1 MEKHHPHV
9 MTTSRVFIVCIIFI
23 VLMTISAGCIQP
35 RESSSSGSSGGS
47 SWFSGGNKGSSGSG
61 GGSDGAG
68 GAGSGTSASPTPT
81 PTETRYMVP
90 ATPYPVETPPPTTS
104 SYTRLPDPTPEI
116 PEYVA
121 IFYDTLAFKQNR
133 TAYTYQLERP
143 PMVIEMCIKPN
154 MTTRTIWYESRVGE
168 RKERTETVTAISPA
182 AWFEVTVRHQPEGT
196 IVAQEGFARS
206 YSVETAKQLT
216 LRSPGTY
223 LIEFGGN
230 DLSAEIQIRVPKTES
245 QSGQALRNM
254 SCGSLLI

>member
-1 MEKHHPHV
+1 
-9 MTTSRVFIVCIIFI
+9 MTASRVFIVCIIFI
-23 VLMTISAGCIQP
+23 VLMTIFAGCIQP

-47 SWFSGGNKGSSGSG
+47 SWFSGGNKGTSGSG
-61 GGSDGAG
+61 GGNQGTGAS
-68 GAGSGTSASPTPT
+68 ASTSPTPSPTPT
-81 PTETRYMVP
+81 SYLMP

-104 SYTRLPDPTPEI
+104 SYTRLPDPTPEV

-133 TAYTYQLERP
+133 TAYTYQLDRP

-168 RKERTETVTAISPA
+168 RKEKTETITTISPA
-182 AWFEVTVRHQPEGT
+182 AWFEVTVRHQPDGT

-216 LRSPGTY
+216 IRSPGTY

-230 DLSAEIQIRVPKTES
+230 ELSAEIQIRVPKTES
-245 QSGQALRNM
+245 QSGKALTNM
-254 SCGSLLI
+254 SCGSLLF